1 MPPAPHTGH
10 SATTRL
16 RKGKVR
22 LRRSRK
28 TRRGRH
34 RKKMGGPG
42 QVRDAHRTRT
52 EPGSPLVAPQLMMTN
67 IVLNLVAT
75 FANTRIEKCK
85 HLQNPAPIHSSSESR
100 QHGGTVDSTAAVQC
114 RSSGFKSHQGQHRK
128 EINLKFSHSRLSIT
142 RTVSGKDQAESQSGI
157 TDNAC
162 VLLPRIAPPPR
173 VGPQPGWKMAAPSEQ
188 VVDGDFGAWLDER
201 LEALGMDPEVY
212 PAYIKG
218 VLREED
224 NAEERDEAL
233 RGILSAFLEEDSIED
248 VCLEIVTKWCEAEK
262 ASRVQAKADDE
273 VEALTSMI
281 EKQAQIVVKPKEVSE
296 VEQQRKAALLAQYA
310 NVTDDEAYPSLL
322 QHQMT
327 GLQCFYLAADNKGI
341 QVYGSALFK
350 NTNLEDLV
358 NARKHERDALRE
370 ASQKKKEQDKQQRD
384 KDKQAKQDRK
394 EKEKKRTQ
402 KGERKR

>member
-1 MPPAPHTGH
+1 
-10 SATTRL
+10 
-16 RKGKVR
+16 
-22 LRRSRK
+22 
-28 TRRGRH
+28 
-34 RKKMGGPG
+34 
-42 QVRDAHRTRT
+42 
-52 EPGSPLVAPQLMMTN
+52 
-67 IVLNLVAT
+67 
-75 FANTRIEKCK
+75 
-85 HLQNPAPIHSSSESR
+85 
-100 QHGGTVDSTAAVQC
+100 
-114 RSSGFKSHQGQHRK
+114 
-128 EINLKFSHSRLSIT
+128 
-142 RTVSGKDQAESQSGI
+142 
-157 TDNAC
+157 
-162 VLLPRIAPPPR
+162 
-173 VGPQPGWKMAAPSEQ
+173 MAAPSEQ

-310 NVTDDEAYPSLL
+310 NVTDDEAADEDED
-322 QHQMT
+322 
-327 GLQCFYLAADNKGI
+327 AASAAAI
-341 QVYGSALFK
+341 QSNERSLFK